1 MREYSMKR
9 SSREA
14 SQRQLRVG
22 EELRHVLADLF
33 SREVLRDP
41 DVAGR
46 PITVTEVRVS
56 PDLKRATA
64 YVIPLGGDESE
75 RLRQGLGRSASFLT
89 AEISKKVYLKF
100 APQLRFE
107 IDQSFDRV
115 DRIERLLRS
124 PEVARDLENG
134 NKGPASDSDS
144 ESGVS

>member
-75 RLRQGLGRSASFLT
+75 RLLQGLGRSASFLT

-134 NKGPASDSDS
+134 NKEPASDSDS